1 MRGDI
6 MKTKK
11 ENDESFAGSLH
22 GFDIDAGNRAG
33 RRNRKRT

>member
-1 MRGDI
+1 MRGDSYEN
-6 MKTKK
+6 KK

-22 GFDIDAGNRAG
+22 GFDIDADNRAG